1 MYNLGKKK
9 DIIIIVNKDVLV
21 VIVDTE
27 KRVKEFNCQL
37 SNQNIY
43 KLLQEDPTTTS
54 HQNT

>member
-27 KRVKEFNCQL
+27 KRVKESNCQL
-37 SNQNIY
+37 SN
-43 KLLQEDPTTTS
+43 
-54 HQNT
+54 

>member
-27 KRVKEFNCQL
+27 KRVKESNCQL